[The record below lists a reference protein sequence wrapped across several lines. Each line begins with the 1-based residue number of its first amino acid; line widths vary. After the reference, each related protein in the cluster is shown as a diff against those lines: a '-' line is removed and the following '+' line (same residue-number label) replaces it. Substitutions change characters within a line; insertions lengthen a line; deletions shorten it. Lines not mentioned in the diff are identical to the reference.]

1 MNTKEIYDYEIKMW
15 ESAKNRDPEAFL
27 DVVSSDAVMV
37 CGGYRCTGKEYS
49 EIVSVFDCKS
59 YTIENFTVVNED
71 TCTVQ
76 TSYVISVEVN
86 DEANSDLGGRF
97 FVTTTWSKA
106 SGQWKAVFNMD
117 QRIYS

>member
-1 MNTKEIYDYEIKMW
+1 MGIG
-15 ESAKNRDPEAFL
+15 KNRDPEAFL
-27 DVVSSDAVMV
+27 DVVSNDAVMV

-49 EIVSVFDCKS
+49 EIISVFDCRS
-59 YTIENFTVVNED
+59 YTIDNFTVVNED
-71 TCTVQ
+71 ACTVQ

-86 DEANSDLGGRF
+86 DEANSDLAGRF